1 MVCVYTVLFVLL
13 VEPVRIINLSVG
25 AVGDGVGVGIVDGV
39 SVEDGWAEIKVV
51 EDKLPMDMVS
61 KLVIS
66 FADNDGH
73 HGCGRHG
80 FVFGLRSWFVNF
92 VRRGEMERCYL
103 LSVYGTVGFCECC
116 EVSWCC

>member
-1 MVCVYTVLFVLL
+1 M
-13 VEPVRIINLSVG
+13 
-25 AVGDGVGVGIVDGV
+25 
-39 SVEDGWAEIKVV
+39 V

-73 HGCGRHG
+73 HGCERDG

-92 VRRGEMERCYL
+92 VRWREKRAAF
-103 LSVYGTVGFCECC
+103 VGLEG
-116 EVSWCC
+116 STR